1 MNDSDLIKVNEAAH
15 ILGFKQRRKIDQL
28 IKKGSL
34 KTYSK
39 NNSKQIWLSM
49 TEVFNLPIPLPV
61 PPTPELINSY
71 IKK

>member
-39 NNSKQIWLSM
+39 NNSKQIWLSR
-49 TEVFNLPIPLPV
+49 TEVFNLPIPLPA